1 MELTA
6 TYVFRNAIKLG
17 YTVLESYLSTIDM
30 VDRAIVCYDP
40 TSDEQTLQLVEAM
53 RVSPK
58 YGHKTQVVPFV
69 WPLKQAKGDGSVIG
83 IATKFAVDQVTTSHV
98 INIQSDEVYPVQL
111 MEMVRDNWRD
121 WVDAGYEAFKFKI
134 LHTEHNAQQF
144 QGGEIWDGR
153 KDTDMWRRGGLFNG
167 QVGGAGYD
175 HSFKMIKKC
184 NATKLEH
191 DAWSFVWEGFVC
203 GNVGISE
210 TFPIVHLH
218 DFHRDHLIDLRR
230 NAADNLWTDQEKF
243 GNYKYDADQIE
254 QTREQWYNSPKWTN
268 PRSPFEEL
276 LPDYVRPLIGKTTY
290 VPRLELLR

>member
-6 TYVFRNAIKLG
+6 LHCWRNVVGLG
-17 YTVLESYLSTIDM
+17 YLPLESYLSTIDM
-30 VDRAIVCYDP
+30 VDKAIVCYDP
-40 TSDEQTLQLVEAM
+40 TSDEQTLRLVEAM
-53 RVSPK
+53 RDSPR
-58 YGHKTQVVPFV
+58 YGHKTYIVPFV

-83 IATKFAVDQVTTSHV
+83 IATRYAYDQAPSAYV
-98 INIQSDEVYPVQL
+98 INIQSDEVYPVEL
-111 MEMVRDNWRD
+111 METVRDSWRD

-153 KDTDMWRRGGLFNG
+153 KDTDMWLRGGLYNG
-167 QVGGAGYD
+167 KVGGAGYD

-184 NATKLEH
+184 SATKLEH
-191 DAWSFVWEGFVC
+191 DAWSFAWGGFVC
-203 GNVGISE
+203 GNVAVSE
-210 TFPIVHLH
+210 KFPVVHLH

-230 NAADNLWTDQEKF
+230 NAADNLWTDRDKF

-276 LPDYVRPLIGKTTY
+276 LPDYVRPLIGRTTY
-290 VPRLELLR
+290 VPRLELLK